1 MERIYLLLLLV
12 INQIWKIVDKS
23 NKAMLKTLLENSELI
38 IFRQVLRQAKMLKRY
53 LDIFLFVSH
62 YLFMLFYLG
71 ILQTKTIQK
80 GSGKND
86 PFGSSNDG
94 WI

>member
-1 MERIYLLLLLV
+1 MP
-12 INQIWKIVDKS
+12 
-23 NKAMLKTLLENSELI
+23 KTLLENSELI

-53 LDIFLFVSH
+53 LDIYLFVSH

-80 GSGKND
+80 GGGKND
-86 PFGSSNDG
+86 PFGTSNDG

>member
-23 NKAMLKTLLENSELI
+23 NKAMLKTLLENWELI